1 MLELWMEPLQKD
13 TQVAA
18 LSQHNQL
25 KIRSTIDEDDY

>member
-18 LSQHNQL
+18 LNQRNQL